1 MAKEGLF
8 FSKMPRN
15 GTSAPVSRKRLAR
28 LTLAALG
35 VVYGDIGTSPLYT
48 VKECFSEYTGLKPVP
63 EDVLGILSLITWAL
77 IIVVTVK
84 YIMVVMRAD
93 NRGEGGVLALMA
105 LVSRRSEFSVRRRNL
120 FLMLGLTGAALFY
133 GDALLTPAISVL
145 SAIEGLN
152 VATPA
157 FEPLVIPLSLGV
169 LSGLFAVQRFGTA
182 GVGRWFGPITLVW
195 FLALLTLG
203 LWQIVQAPHILL
215 ALSPLHA
222 IDFLLRHGFVAFISL
237 GAVTLA
243 VTGAEALYADMG
255 HFGPKPIRYAWLG
268 LVLPSLLANY
278 YGQGA
283 LLLADATTLENP
295 FFRLA
300 PSWALYPMV
309 ALATAAT
316 VIASQATI
324 SGAFSMA
331 QQAALLGLS
340 PRVRIQHTSASE
352 FGQIYVPAVNWIQLS
367 GVVALV
373 LAFKS
378 SSNLAAAYG
387 IAVTG
392 TMLVTTVLVFAL
404 ALRAW
409 KWGWPL
415 SLLVFGAFMTVDATL
430 LSANMLKF
438 VEGGWV
444 PLALAVVILA
454 AMWTWFKGRMA
465 VAAREQE
472 GSLPME
478 TLLGSINPGRVHR
491 PQGTAV
497 YLTAFSGNA
506 PNCLLH
512 NLKHNEVLH
521 EQVVLLTV
529 EVPDE
534 PYVPPNARAQVA
546 HLGKGVHHVVLR
558 YGFMEQPDVPRDL
571 VPLAERGVPVDPMRT
586 SYFVGRNSFVA
597 ASRPLLPR
605 WQEKLFLVLARF
617 ASSAGDFFRLP
628 ANRVVELGSRIEI

>member
-1 MAKEGLF
+1 
-8 FSKMPRN
+8 MPDN
-15 GTSAPVSRKRLAR
+15 GTPNPVSRKRTAA

-35 VVYGDIGTSPLYT
+35 VVFGDIGTSPLYT
-48 VKECFSEYTGLKPVP
+48 VKECFSEFTGLKPIP

-77 IIVVTVK
+77 IIVVTLK
-84 YIMVVMRAD
+84 YVLVVMRAD

-105 LVSRRSEFSVRRRNL
+105 LVSRRSEISARRRTL
-120 FLMLGLTGAALFY
+120 YLMLGMAGAALFY
-133 GDALLTPAISVL
+133 GDCLLTPAISVL
-145 SAIEGLN
+145 SAFEGLN

-157 FEPLVIPLSLGV
+157 AEPLVMPLSLGV
-169 LSGLFAVQRFGTA
+169 LVGLFAAQRIGTA

-195 FLALLTLG
+195 FVVILVLG
-203 LWQIVQAPHILL
+203 LWQVVKAPQVLA
-215 ALSPLHA
+215 ALSPLQA
-222 IDFLLRHGFVAFISL
+222 IDFMLRHGFVAFVAL

-255 HFGPKPIRYAWLG
+255 HFGPKPIRLAWLG

-283 LLLADATTLENP
+283 LLLSDAASLENP
-295 FFRLA
+295 FFLLA
-300 PSWALYPMV
+300 PAWMLYPLV

-331 QQAALLGLS
+331 QQASLLGLS
-340 PRVRIQHTSASE
+340 PRVRILHTSASE
-352 FGQIYVPAVNWIQLS
+352 HGQIYVPAVNWLQLI
-367 GVVALV
+367 GVVILV
-373 LAFKS
+373 VTFQS
-378 SSNLAAAYG
+378 STNLAAAYG

-392 TMLVTTVLVFAL
+392 TMLVTTILVFAL
-404 ALRAW
+404 AVRVW
-409 KWGWPL
+409 KWGWPV
-415 SLLVFGAFMTVDATL
+415 SILVLGSFMVVDATL
-430 LSANMLKF
+430 MSANMVKF
-438 VEGGWV
+438 VQGGWV
-444 PLALAVVILA
+444 PLALALVIFT
-454 AMWTWFKGRMA
+454 AMWTWLKGRMA
-465 VAAREQE
+465 VAARENE
-472 GSLPME
+472 GALPME
-478 TLLGSINPGRVHR
+478 ELLASINPGRVHR

-506 PNCLLH
+506 PSCLLH

-521 EQVVLLTV
+521 EQVVLVTV

-534 PYVPPNARAQVA
+534 PYVPPNSRARIR
-546 HLGKGVHHVVLR
+546 HFGKGVHHVTLR

-571 VPLAERGVPVDPMRT
+571 APLADRGVPFDPMRT
-586 SYFVGRNSFVA
+586 SYFVGRNSFVE

-605 WQEKLFLVLARF
+605 WQEKLFLVLARV
-617 ASSAGDFFRLP
+617 AANAGDFFRLP

>member
-1 MAKEGLF
+1 MSGNESTVRPLG
-8 FSKMPRN
+8 R
-15 GTSAPVSRKRLAR
+15 SRTAT
-28 LTLAALG
+28 LTMAALG
-35 VVYGDIGTSPLYT
+35 VVFGDIGTSPLYT
-48 VKECFSEYTGLKPVP
+48 VKECFSEFTGLKPVH

-77 IIVVTVK
+77 ILIVTVK
-84 YIMVVMRAD
+84 YVMVVMRAD
-93 NRGEGGVLALMA
+93 NHGEGGVLALMA
-105 LVSRRSEFSVRRRNL
+105 LVSRRTEISARRRNL
-120 FLMLGLTGAALFY
+120 YLMLGMAGAALFY
-133 GDALLTPAISVL
+133 GDCLLTPAISVL

-157 FEPLVIPLSLGV
+157 FEPLVVPISLGV
-169 LSGLFAVQRFGTA
+169 LVGLFAVQRHGTA
-182 GVGRWFGPITLVW
+182 GVGRWFGPITFVW
-195 FLALLTLG
+195 FVAILILG
-203 LWQIVQAPHILL
+203 LKQVVEQPQVLA

-222 IDFLLRHGFVAFISL
+222 IDFLVRHGFVAFIAL

-255 HFGPKPIRYAWLG
+255 HFGPRPIRLAWLG
-268 LVLPSLLANY
+268 IVLPSLLANY

-283 LLLADATTLENP
+283 LLLADPASLENP
-295 FFRLA
+295 FFLLA

-331 QQAALLGLS
+331 QQASLLGLS
-340 PRVRIQHTSASE
+340 PRVRVTHTSASE
-352 FGQIYVPAVNWIQLS
+352 HGQIYVPAVNWLQLT
-367 GVVALV
+367 GVVLLV
-373 LAFKS
+373 LGFKS
-378 SSNLAAAYG
+378 STNLAAAYG

-392 TMLVTTVLVFAL
+392 TMLVTTLLVFVL
-404 ALRAW
+404 AVRAW
-409 KWGWPL
+409 KWRWPFAIV
-415 SLLVFGAFMTVDATL
+415 VFGSFMIVDATL
-430 LSANMLKF
+430 MSANMVKF
-438 VEGGWV
+438 VQGGWV
-444 PLALAVVILA
+444 PLALAVVIFT
-454 AMWTWFKGRMA
+454 AMWTWMQGRTA

-478 TLLGSINPGRVHR
+478 TLLQSITPSRVHR

-497 YLTAFSGNA
+497 YLTAFAGNA

-529 EVPDE
+529 QVPDE
-534 PYVPPNARAQVA
+534 PYVPPNSRAEVK

-571 VPLAERGVPVDPMRT
+571 APLAERGVPVDPMRT
-586 SYFVGRNSFVA
+586 SYFVGRNSFVEA
-597 ASRPLLPR
+597 ARPILPR
-605 WQEKLFLVLARF
+605 WQEKLFLVLARV
-617 ASSAGDFFRLP
+617 ASNAGDFFRLP

>member
-1 MAKEGLF
+1 VL
-8 FSKMPRN
+8 
-15 GTSAPVSRKRLAR
+15 PVGRRRTAR

-35 VVYGDIGTSPLYT
+35 VVFGDIGTSPLYT
-48 VKECFSEYTGLKPVP
+48 IKECFSEFTGLKPVP

-77 IIVVTVK
+77 IIVVTLK
-84 YIMVVMRAD
+84 YVLVVMRAD

-105 LVSRRSEFSVRRRNL
+105 LVSRRSEISARNRSIY
-120 FLMLGLTGAALFY
+120 LMLGMAGAALFY

-145 SAIEGLN
+145 SAVEGLN

-157 FEPLVIPLSLGV
+157 FEPLVVPISLGV
-169 LSGLFAVQRFGTA
+169 LIALFAAQRFGTA
-182 GVGRWFGPITLVW
+182 HVGRLFGPVTFVW
-195 FLALLTLG
+195 FIALFVLG
-203 LWQIVQAPHILL
+203 LVAIRAQPHVLL
-215 ALSPLHA
+215 ALSPLEA
-222 IDFLLRHGFVAFISL
+222 IDFAIRHGTVAFIAL

-255 HFGPKPIRYAWLG
+255 HFGPKPIRIAWAAI
-268 LVLPSLLANY
+268 VLPALLANY

-283 LLLADATTLENP
+283 LMLADPKALENP
-295 FFRLA
+295 FFLLA
-300 PSWALYPMV
+300 PDWALYPMV
-309 ALATAAT
+309 VLATAAT

-324 SGAFSMA
+324 SGAYSMA

-340 PRVRIQHTSASE
+340 PRVRILHTSASE
-352 FGQIYVPAVNWIQLS
+352 FGQIYVPAINWMQLA

-378 SSNLAAAYG
+378 STNLAAAYG

-392 TMLVTTVLVFAL
+392 TMLVTTILVFAM
-404 ALRAW
+404 AVRVW

-415 SLLVFGAFMTVDATL
+415 SLLVLGGFMAVDATL
-430 LSANMLKF
+430 MSANMLKF
-438 VEGGWV
+438 LEGGWV
-444 PLALAVVILA
+444 PLALAVVIFT
-454 AMWTWFKGRMA
+454 AMWTWMKGRQA
-465 VAAREQE
+465 VAEREQE
-472 GSLPME
+472 GALPME
-478 TLLGSINPGRVHR
+478 SLLASINPSRVHR

-529 EVPDE
+529 QVPDE

-546 HLGKGVHHVVLR
+546 HLGKGVHHVILR

-571 VPLAERGVPVDPMRT
+571 APLAERGVPVDPMRT
-586 SYFVGRNSFVA
+586 SYFVGRNSFVE
-597 ASRPLLPR
+597 ASRPILPR
-605 WQEKLFLVLARF
+605 WQEKLFLTLARV
-617 ASSAGDFFRLP
+617 ASNAGDFFGLP

>member
-1 MAKEGLF
+1 VAQYRRAMSVAALGH
-8 FSKMPRN
+8 P
-15 GTSAPVSRKRLAR
+15 ADRKRTAK

-35 VVYGDIGTSPLYT
+35 VVFGDIGTSPLYT
-48 VKECFSEYTGLKPVP
+48 VKECFSDFTGLKPVP

-77 IIVVTVK
+77 IVVVTLK
-84 YIMVVMRAD
+84 YVLVVMRAD

-105 LVSRRSEFSVRRRNL
+105 LVARRAEISPRRRNL
-120 FLMLGLTGAALFY
+120 YIMLGMAGAALFY
-133 GDALLTPAISVL
+133 GDCLLTPAVSVL
-145 SAIEGLN
+145 GAIEGLN

-157 FEPLVIPLSLGV
+157 FEPWIVPLALGV
-169 LSGLFAVQRFGTA
+169 IVALFAVQHVGTA

-195 FLALLTLG
+195 FVALLLLG
-203 LWQIVQAPHILL
+203 LWHIGQAPQVLA
-215 ALSPLHA
+215 ALSPWQA
-222 IDFLLRHGFVAFISL
+222 VAFAARHGFIAFVAL

-243 VTGAEALYADMG
+243 VTGTEALYADMG
-255 HFGPKPIRYAWLG
+255 HFGAKPIRFAWLFV
-268 LVLPSLLANY
+268 VLPALLANY

-283 LLLADATTLENP
+283 LLLADPTAVENP

-300 PSWALYPMV
+300 PSWMLYPLV
-309 ALATAAT
+309 ALAAAAA

-340 PRVRIQHTSASE
+340 PRVKILHTSASE
-352 FGQIYVPAVNWIQLS
+352 FGQIYVPAINWLQLA

-373 LAFKS
+373 LAFGS
-378 SSNLAAAYG
+378 STNLAAAYG

-392 TMLVTTVLVFAL
+392 TMLVTTVLVFVL
-404 ALRAW
+404 AVRAW
-409 KWGWPL
+409 KWSWAL
-415 SLLVFGAFMTVDATL
+415 AALVLGGFFVVDATL
-430 LSANMLKF
+430 LSANLVKF
-438 VEGGWV
+438 SQGGWV
-444 PLALAVVILA
+444 PLAFALLIFTV
-454 AMWTWFKGRMA
+454 MWTWMKGRTA
-465 VAAREQE
+465 VAARENE
-472 GSLPME
+472 GTLPME
-478 TLLGSINPGRVHR
+478 ALLRSINPGRVHR

-534 PYVPPNARAQVA
+534 PYVPPNARAQIG
-546 HLGKGVHHVVLR
+546 HLGKGVHRVVLR

-571 VPLAERGVPVDPMRT
+571 LALADRGVPVDPMRT

-597 ASRPLLPR
+597 AARPLLPR
-605 WQEKLFLVLARF
+605 WQEKLFLVLARV
-617 ASSAGDFFRLP
+617 ASSAGDFFQLP

>member
-1 MAKEGLF
+1 MSVEALTQQPGRSRTAK
-8 FSKMPRN
+8 
-15 GTSAPVSRKRLAR
+15 

-35 VVYGDIGTSPLYT
+35 VVFGDIGTSPLYT
-48 VKECFSEYTGLKPVP
+48 VKECFSEFTGLKPVP

-77 IIVVTVK
+77 IVIVTLK
-84 YIMVVMRAD
+84 YVVVVMRAD

-105 LVSRRSEFSVRRRNL
+105 LVSRRSEITPRRRN
-120 FLMLGLTGAALFY
+120 FYIMLGMAGAALFY
-133 GDALLTPAISVL
+133 GDCLLTPAISVL
-145 SAIEGLN
+145 SAVEGLN

-157 FEPLVIPLSLGV
+157 FEPLVVPIALGV
-169 LSGLFAVQRFGTA
+169 IVALFAVQRVGTA
-182 GVGRWFGPITLVW
+182 GVGRWFGPITGVW
-195 FLALLTLG
+195 FVVLLVLG
-203 LWQIVQAPHILL
+203 LIEIVKAPAILL
-215 ALSPLHA
+215 ALSPLQA
-222 IDFLLRHGFVAFISL
+222 IDFCLRHGFVAFVAL

-255 HFGPKPIRYAWLG
+255 HFGRKPIRLAWLCV
-268 LVLPSLLANY
+268 VLPSLLANY

-283 LLLADATTLENP
+283 LLLSDPGAMENP

-300 PSWALYPMV
+300 PAWMLYPLV

-340 PRVRIQHTSASE
+340 PRVRIEHTSASE
-352 FGQIYVPAVNWIQLS
+352 FGQIYVPAINWMQLA

-373 LAFKS
+373 LSFKS
-378 SSNLAAAYG
+378 STNLAAAYG

-392 TMLVTTVLVFAL
+392 TMLVTT
-404 ALRAW
+404 
-409 KWGWPL
+409 
-415 SLLVFGAFMTVDATL
+415 LLVFVLAVRTWKWSWPLAVVVLGSFMAVDGTL
-430 LSANMLKF
+430 FAANMVKF
-438 VEGGWV
+438 VQGGWV
-444 PLALAVVILA
+444 PLALALLIFT
-454 AMWTWFKGRMA
+454 AMWTWLKGRLA
-465 VAAREQE
+465 VAARENE
-472 GSLPME
+472 GALPME
-478 TLLGSINPGRVHR
+478 TLLSSINPGRVHR

-534 PYVPPNARAQVA
+534 PYVPPNARAQVR
-546 HLGKGVHHVVLR
+546 HFGKGVHHVLLR

-571 VPLAERGVPVDPMRT
+571 LPLADRGVPVDPMRT

-597 ASRPLLPR
+597 AARPLLPR
-605 WQEKLFLVLARF
+605 WQEKLFLVLARV
-617 ASSAGDFFRLP
+617 AASAGDFFQLP

>member
-1 MAKEGLF
+1 
-8 FSKMPRN
+8 
-15 GTSAPVSRKRLAR
+15 VSRKRLAG

-35 VVYGDIGTSPLYT
+35 VVFGDIGTSPLYT
-48 VKECFSEYTGLKPVP
+48 MKECFSAYTGLKPTH
-63 EDVLGILSLITWAL
+63 EDVLGILSLITWTL
-77 IIVVTVK
+77 IIVVSLK
-84 YIMVVMRAD
+84 YVVVVMRAD

-105 LVSRRSEFSVRRRNL
+105 LIARRAGLSASRRNFYV
-120 FLMLGLTGAALFY
+120 MLGMAGAALFY
-133 GDALLTPAISVL
+133 GDSLLTPAVTVL
-145 SAIEGLN
+145 SSIEGLN
-152 VATPA
+152 VATRA
-157 FEPLVIPLSLGV
+157 FEPLVVPIALGV
-169 LSGLFAVQRFGTA
+169 LIALFSVQRFGT
-182 GVGRWFGPITLVW
+182 GSVGRLFGPVTLLW
-195 FLALLTLG
+195 FFVLLVLG
-203 LWQIVQAPHILL
+203 LIQIVQTPQVLAALL
-215 ALSPLHA
+215 PLYAVDFA
-222 IDFLLRHGFVAFISL
+222 IRHEFIAFVAL

-255 HFGPKPIRYAWLG
+255 HFGRKPIRYAWFG
-268 LVLPSLLANY
+268 VVLPALLANY
-278 YGQGA
+278 YGQGG
-283 LLLADATTLENP
+283 LLLTDPSALDNP
-295 FFRLA
+295 FFKLA
-300 PSWALYPMV
+300 PQWALYPMV
-309 ALATAAT
+309 VLATVAA

-324 SGAFSMA
+324 SGAYSMA
-331 QQAALLGLS
+331 QQAALLGFI

-352 FGQIYVPAVNWIQLS
+352 FGQIYVPAINWMQMF
-367 GVVALV
+367 GVAVLV
-373 LAFKS
+373 VSFQS

-392 TMLVTTVLVFAL
+392 TMLVDSILVSAL
-404 ALRAW
+404 ALRVW
-409 KWGWPL
+409 KWGWPATV
-415 SLLVFGAFMTVDATL
+415 LVLGGFMAFDATL
-430 LSANMLKF
+430 MSANMLKF
-438 VEGGWV
+438 LEGGWV
-444 PLALAVVILA
+444 PLALALVIFT
-454 AMWTWFKGRMA
+454 AMWTWMKGRTA

-472 GSLPME
+472 SSLSME
-478 TLLGSINPGRVHR
+478 TLLSSINPSRVHR

-546 HLGKGVHHVVLR
+546 HLGKGVHHVLLR

-571 VPLAERGVPVDPMRT
+571 LPLAERGVPVDPMRT

>member
-1 MAKEGLF
+1 MSE
-8 FSKMPRN
+8 N
-15 GTSAPVSRKRLAR
+15 GTPRPVSRKRMAG

-35 VVYGDIGTSPLYT
+35 VVFGDIGTSPLYT
-48 VKECFSEYTGLKPVP
+48 IKECFSEFTGLKPVH

-77 IIVVTVK
+77 IVVVTLK
-84 YIMVVMRAD
+84 YVMVVMRAD

-105 LVSRRSEFSVRRRNL
+105 LVSRRAEISARRRTL
-120 FLMLGLTGAALFY
+120 YLMLGMAGAALFY
-133 GDALLTPAISVL
+133 GDCLLTPAISVL

-152 VATPA
+152 TATPA
-157 FEPLVIPLSLGV
+157 LEPLIIPLSLGV
-169 LSGLFAVQRFGTA
+169 LFGLFAVQHYGTA
-182 GVGRWFGPITLVW
+182 GVGRWFGPVMMVW
-195 FLALLTLG
+195 FFIILVLG
-203 LWQIVQAPHILL
+203 LRQVVIHPSVLA
-215 ALSPLHA
+215 ALSPLQA
-222 IDFLLRHGFVAFISL
+222 IAFGVRHGFVAFVAL

-255 HFGPKPIRYAWLG
+255 HFGAKPIRAAWLIV
-268 LVLPSLLANY
+268 VLPSLLANY

-283 LLLADATTLENP
+283 LLLSDPTTLDNP
-295 FFRLA
+295 FFLLA
-300 PSWALYPMV
+300 PAWALYPLV
-309 ALATAAT
+309 GLATAAT

-340 PRVRIQHTSASE
+340 PRVRITHTSASE
-352 FGQIYVPAVNWIQLS
+352 HGQIYVPAINWMQLI
-367 GVVALV
+367 GVVVLV

-378 SSNLAAAYG
+378 STNLAAAYG

-392 TMLVTTVLVFAL
+392 TMLVTTTLVFVL
-404 ALRAW
+404 ALRVW
-409 KWGWPL
+409 KW
-415 SLLVFGAFMTVDATL
+415 SLLRTIVVLGSFAIVDATL
-430 LSANMLKF
+430 MSANMVKF
-438 VEGGWV
+438 LQGGWV
-444 PLALAVVILA
+444 PLALALFIFT
-454 AMWTWFKGRMA
+454 AMWTWLKGRMA
-465 VAAREQE
+465 VAAREKE

-478 TLLGSINPGRVHR
+478 TLLSSIGPGRVHR

-506 PNCLLH
+506 PNGLLH

-529 EVPDE
+529 QVPDE
-534 PYVPPNARAQVA
+534 PYVPPNARASVA
-546 HLGKGVHHVVLR
+546 HLGKGIHHVILR

-571 VPLAERGVPVDPMRT
+571 APLADRGVPFDPMRT
-586 SYFVGRNSFVA
+586 SYFVGRNSFVE

-605 WQEKLFLVLARF
+605 WQEKLFLVLARV
-617 ASSAGDFFRLP
+617 ASNAGDFFQLP

>member
-1 MAKEGLF
+1 M
-8 FSKMPRN
+8 
-15 GTSAPVSRKRLAR
+15 
-28 LTLAALG
+28 TLAALG

-48 VKECFSEYTGLKPVP
+48 VKECFSDFTGIKPTP
-63 EDVLGILSLITWAL
+63 DNVLGILSLITWAL
-77 IIVVTVK
+77 IVIVTLK
-84 YIMVVMRAD
+84 YVLVVMRAD

-105 LVSRRSEFSVRRRNL
+105 LVSRQSGIPERRRRF
-120 FLMLGLTGAALFY
+120 FLMVGIAGAALFY
-133 GDALLTPAISVL
+133 GDCLLTPAISVL
-145 SAIEGLN
+145 SAVEGLN

-157 FEPLVIPLSLGV
+157 FEPLVVPIAIGV
-169 LSGLFAVQRFGTA
+169 IVALFAVQRHGTA

-195 FLALLTLG
+195 FVLLFVLGVRQIAEMPGVLA
-203 LWQIVQAPHILL
+203 

-222 IDFLLRHGFVAFISL
+222 VDFALRNGFVAFVAL

-255 HFGPKPIRYAWLG
+255 HFGRTPIRIAWLG
-268 LVLPSLLANY
+268 LVLPALLANY

-283 LLLADATTLENP
+283 LLLSDVAAIENP

-300 PSWALYPMV
+300 PDWALYPMV

-352 FGQIYVPAVNWIQLS
+352 YGQVYVPAINWMQLA
-367 GVVALV
+367 GVVILV
-373 LAFKS
+373 MSFKS
-378 SSNLAAAYG
+378 STNLAAAYG

-392 TMLVTTVLVFAL
+392 TMLVTSLLVLAL
-404 ALRAW
+404 AVRGW

-415 SLLVFGAFMTVDATL
+415 SIVVFGSFMLIDAAL
-430 LSANMLKF
+430 LSSNMMKF
-438 VEGGWV
+438 FHGGWV
-444 PLALAVVILA
+444 PLVIAALIFT
-454 AMWTWFKGRMA
+454 AMWTWLQGRVA
-465 VAAREQE
+465 VARREQE
-472 GSLPME
+472 GSLPLE
-478 TLLGSINPGRVHR
+478 SLLGSISPGRVHR

-506 PNCLLH
+506 PSCLLH

-521 EQVVLLTV
+521 EHVVLLTI

-534 PYVPPNARAQVA
+534 PFVSADARAQIA
-546 HLGKGVHHVVLR
+546 HLGKGIHRVVLR

-571 VPLAERGVPVDPMRT
+571 APLADKGVPFDPMRT
-586 SYFVGRNSFVA
+586 SYFIGRNSFVG

-605 WQEKLFLVLARF
+605 WQQKLFLSLSRF
-617 ASSAGDFFRLP
+617 AANAGDFFRLP

>member
-1 MAKEGLF
+1 MSVNASTAEVL
-8 FSKMPRN
+8 RN
-15 GTSAPVSRKRLAR
+15 RTAG

-35 VVYGDIGTSPLYT
+35 VVFGDIGTSPLYT
-48 VKECFSEYTGLKPVP
+48 VKECFSEYTGLKPIP

-77 IIVVTVK
+77 IIVVTLK
-84 YIMVVMRAD
+84 YVMVVMRAD

-105 LVSRRSEFSVRRRNL
+105 LVARRAEIPETRRR
-120 FLMLGLTGAALFY
+120 FYLMLGMAGAALFY
-133 GDALLTPAISVL
+133 GDCLLTPAVSVL
-145 SAIEGLN
+145 GAIEGLN

-157 FEPLVIPLSLGV
+157 FDPLVLPLSLGV
-169 LSGLFAVQRFGTA
+169 LIGLFAVQHFGTS
-182 GVGRWFGPITLVW
+182 GVGRWFGPIMLVW
-195 FLALLTLG
+195 FAVLLVLG
-203 LWQIVQAPHILL
+203 LYQIIQSPQVLL
-215 ALSPLHA
+215 ALSPLQA
-222 IDFLLRHGFVAFISL
+222 VSFASRHGFIAFVAL

-255 HFGPKPIRYAWLG
+255 HFGPKPIRMAWLAI
-268 LVLPSLLANY
+268 VLPSLLANY
-278 YGQGA
+278 YGEGA
-283 LLLADATTLENP
+283 LLLTDPTAVENP

-300 PSWALYPMV
+300 PTWALYPLV
-309 ALATAAT
+309 VLATVAA

-331 QQAALLGLS
+331 QQASLLGLS

-352 FGQIYVPAVNWIQLS
+352 FGQIYVPAVNWIQLL

-373 LAFKS
+373 VGFKS
-378 SSNLAAAYG
+378 STNLAAAYG

-392 TMLVTTVLVFAL
+392 TMLVTTVLVFVMAV
-404 ALRAW
+404 RVW

-415 SLLVFGAFMTVDATL
+415 SILILGGFAVVDASL
-430 LSANMLKF
+430 MSANLLKF
-438 VEGGWV
+438 VDGGWV
-444 PLALAVVILA
+444 PLALALVIFT
-454 AMWTWFKGRMA
+454 AMWTWMKGRAA
-465 VAAREQE
+465 VATREVE
-472 GSLPME
+472 DSLPMAD
-478 TLLGSINPGRVHR
+478 LLTSIKPDRVHR

-497 YLTAFSGNA
+497 YLTAYSGNA
-506 PNCLLH
+506 PSCLLH

-521 EQVVLLTV
+521 EQVVLLTIQ
-529 EVPDE
+529 VPDE

-571 VPLAERGVPVDPMRT
+571 APLAERGVPVDPMRT

-605 WQEKLFLVLARF
+605 WQEKLFLGLARLG
-617 ASSAGDFFRLP
+617 SNAGDFFQLP